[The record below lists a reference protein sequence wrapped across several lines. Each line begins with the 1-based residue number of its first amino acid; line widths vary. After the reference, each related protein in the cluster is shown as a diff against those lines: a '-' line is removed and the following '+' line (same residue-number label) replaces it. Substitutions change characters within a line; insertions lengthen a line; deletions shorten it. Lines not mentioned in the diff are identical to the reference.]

1 MVRFGTTNGAP
12 TQRVAP
18 AEAADSILQKIGYYA
33 LLFYLFV
40 LISRVLDVSFPQLR
54 LPMIFYILMVGM
66 AFVSGMHR
74 IFNLPVNWWFT
85 LYLGWM
91 GLAVPFSHWRAG
103 SVSHWTNA
111 LKIFLFFLC
120 LQVLVNTWKKLRA
133 AIWVLALGLLAA
145 AILGRVI
152 GDYSTGRL
160 KLEVG
165 TLSDPN
171 DFAMYMIMGL
181 CLWLLL
187 WQTTKNPTMT
197 AMLYLPPLL
206 LMLGAFMSTGS
217 RGGII
222 ALGAVVLVWMVHMTM
237 KGKLMVL
244 TAVCLILPVAPF
256 FMSDYVKSRFL
267 TINSVDSDD
276 AMDQQ
281 MANMLGSG
289 VASTESR
296 KELLM
301 QSVNVTL
308 ANPIF
313 GIGPGMFPV
322 YTDFLAKK
330 AGQSNGQWQPTH
342 NLFTQISSECG
353 IPALILYLFGIGT
366 VVLALRR
373 VKRSKERFA
382 DVEGMRQAAGYLL
395 MALYGMIAAGM
406 FLSIAYTTAIYLIAA
421 LAIVLSNVYD
431 KQLARSRMAASLP
444 ASSPVAA
451 PAPASVRL
459 TPLPVQRAPRTNPRL
474 GARG

>member
-1 MVRFGTTNGAP
+1 
-12 TQRVAP
+12 VAQ
-18 AEAADSILQKIGYYA
+18 DTVLQKIGFYA

-54 LPMIFYILMVGM
+54 LPAIFYVLMVGM
-66 AFVSGMHR
+66 AFLSGMHR
-74 IFNLPVNWWFT
+74 IFKMRVNWWFT

-111 LKIFLFFLC
+111 LKIFLLFLC
-120 LQVLVNTWKKLRA
+120 IQVLVNTWKKLRS

-197 AMLYLPPLL
+197 SMLYVPPLL

-217 RGGII
+217 RGGLM
-222 ALGAVVLVWMVHMTM
+222 ALGAVIVVWMVHMTV
-237 KGKLMVL
+237 KGKLVVL
-244 TAVCLILPVAPF
+244 AASCLLLPVAPF
-256 FMSDYVKSRFL
+256 FMSDYVKSRFF
-267 TINSVDSDD
+267 TITSVDSDD
-276 AMDQQ
+276 GMDQQ
-281 MANMLGSG
+281 TANMLGSG

-296 KELLM
+296 KVLIM
-301 QSVNVTL
+301 QSVNITI

-330 AGQSNGQWQPTH
+330 AGFSRGQWQPTH
-342 NLFTQISSECG
+342 NMFTQISSECG
-353 IPALILYLFGIGT
+353 IPALILYLLGIGS
-366 VVLALRR
+366 VVFSLRR
-373 VKRSKERFA
+373 VRRAKERFA

-395 MALYGMIAAGM
+395 MALYGLLAAGM
-406 FLSIAYTTAIYLIAA
+406 FLSIAYTTAIYVIAG
-421 LAIVLSNVYD
+421 LAVALSNVYEN
-431 KQLARSRMAASLP
+431 QAARLRM
-444 ASSPVAA
+444 SSSVPTPEV

-459 TPLPVQRAPRTNPRL
+459 TPLPVQRTPRTTNSRL